1 MTHTTTIDSCNC
13 PVVAAW
19 TSQGVKM
26 KQHMKNDQRQI
37 RKLFP
42 DYTVEFGDGGMA
54 DLDFP
59 VYSQGQLNHANEEV
73 IRQRLA
79 RQLRGV
85 DKLRND
91 VQPNGVVHD
100 IIDPTLHA
108 NILSH
113 EQISNEIAT
122 LDKRNKQ
129 SLRSCNYYDL
139 DDVDAGGE
147 AAKGENEYEQIKE
160 KRGRFQWVPAVVRC
174 SFTPSLQKSGTT
186 SPAASSAQQQN
197 AGDNSNLS
205 RGHWSA
211 CFQSPIAGVPERQY
225 SPQFYQDIETVFS
238 SMLPMFRKLGV
249 LKDQDGDECD
259 YQDLQVITKVQQYV
273 IPQNSEYTGRWHTEG
288 FTERIV
294 AAGVYYIDAGR
305 PDCGGNLIFR
315 PPTTPDYG
323 WCKNGD
329 GFRLRSAQTSKP
341 LKRSSA
347 RTSKPTELPFGSE
360 RGDEIAKSKF
370 TKKKKKRKDDV
381 IIPPDPL
388 EVNFRRYTKKLQ
400 VFTGTAV
407 AFSNDIPHRFDT
419 IKGSQRRL
427 FVNFFIVDPKA
438 GLPTT
443 TANTAS
449 YAVVRRLLLRKG
461 LEDSNLCENVCE
473 FCGGYSKGDL
483 VHRTVVRDQA
493 RAAMSA
499 GRQHWKSIN
508 YGNAGYLMFFPDSR
522 WRSDVWDTSTIGG
535 RQGKNYEHSAKSS
548 DLGSGL

>member
-100 IIDPTLHA
+100 IMIDPTLHA

-129 SLRSCNYYDL
+129 SLRSCKYYDL
-139 DDVDAGGE
+139 DDIDAGGE

-186 SPAASSAQQQN
+186 SPAASSAEQQN

-211 CFQSPIAGVPERQY
+211 CFQSPIAGAPE
-225 SPQFYQDIETVFS
+225 
-238 SMLPMFRKLGV
+238 
-249 LKDQDGDECD
+249 
-259 YQDLQVITKVQQYV
+259 
-273 IPQNSEYTGRWHTEG
+273 
-288 FTERIV
+288 
-294 AAGVYYIDAGR
+294 
-305 PDCGGNLIFR
+305 
-315 PPTTPDYG
+315 
-323 WCKNGD
+323 
-329 GFRLRSAQTSKP
+329 
-341 LKRSSA
+341 
-347 RTSKPTELPFGSE
+347 
-360 RGDEIAKSKF
+360 
-370 TKKKKKRKDDV
+370 
-381 IIPPDPL
+381 
-388 EVNFRRYTKKLQ
+388 
-400 VFTGTAV
+400 
-407 AFSNDIPHRFDT
+407 
-419 IKGSQRRL
+419 
-427 FVNFFIVDPKA
+427 
-438 GLPTT
+438 
-443 TANTAS
+443 
-449 YAVVRRLLLRKG
+449 
-461 LEDSNLCENVCE
+461 
-473 FCGGYSKGDL
+473 
-483 VHRTVVRDQA
+483 
-493 RAAMSA
+493 
-499 GRQHWKSIN
+499 
-508 YGNAGYLMFFPDSR
+508 
-522 WRSDVWDTSTIGG
+522 
-535 RQGKNYEHSAKSS
+535 
-548 DLGSGL
+548 